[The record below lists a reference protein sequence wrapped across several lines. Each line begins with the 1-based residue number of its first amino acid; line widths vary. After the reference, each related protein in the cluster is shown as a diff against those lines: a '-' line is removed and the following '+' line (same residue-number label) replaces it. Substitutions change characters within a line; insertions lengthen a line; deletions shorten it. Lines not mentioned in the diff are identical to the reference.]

1 MDRLRLALIAGVA
14 ALALVLAA
22 CSRQPETLSGTPRP
36 HTALDE
42 HGTALRDAFNAD
54 WGHVRVLLLVAPT

>member
-1 MDRLRLALIAGVA
+1 MDRLRLALIAAVA
-14 ALALVLAA
+14 ALALAA
-22 CSRQPETLSGTPRP
+22 CSPRQETLSGTPRP

-42 HGTALRDAFNAD
+42 HGTALREAFNAD